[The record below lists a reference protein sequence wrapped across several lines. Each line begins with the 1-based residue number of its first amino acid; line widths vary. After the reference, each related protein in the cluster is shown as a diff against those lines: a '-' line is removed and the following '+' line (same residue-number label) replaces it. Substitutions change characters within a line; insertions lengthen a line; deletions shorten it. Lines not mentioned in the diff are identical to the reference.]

1 MGEEFGSSLVVILTQ
16 DYEIVEPLGRGA
28 SSYVYRVKNRL
39 NGLEYGLKVVDK
51 AQLKRPLQLQRLLTE
66 ITLQKSLSH
75 PNILRLYHSFEDS
88 DSHYLVL
95 EFCPGGELFHYIKTE
110 GRLKEETAAM
120 LCGQL
125 VEGLAYLHSNHII
138 HRDLKLGNLLL
149 NEEATELKIADFGL
163 AKRLESRDA
172 ESATICGTPN
182 YISP

>member
-51 AQLKRPLQLQRLLTE
+51 AQLKRPMQLQRLMTE
-66 ITLQKSLSH
+66 IALQKALSH
-75 PNILRLYHSFEDS
+75 PNILRLYHSFEDA

-110 GRLKEETAAM
+110 GRLKEETTAM

-125 VEGLAYLHSNHII
+125 VEGLAYLHSNQII
-138 HRDLKLGNLLL
+138 HRDLKLGNILL

-163 AKRLESRDA
+163 AKRLDSRDA

>member
-1 MGEEFGSSLVVILTQ
+1 MGEEFGSSLVVLLTQ

-28 SSYVYRVKNRL
+28 SSYVYWVKNRR

-51 AQLKRPLQLQRLLTE
+51 AQVQRPMQLKRLMTE
-66 ITLQKSLSH
+66 IALQKSLSH
-75 PNILRLYHSFEDS
+75 PNILRLYHSFEEG
-88 DSHYLVL
+88 DSHFLVL
-95 EFCPGGELFHYIKTE
+95 ELCPGGELFHYIKNE
-110 GRLKEETAAM
+110 GRLKEETTAM

-125 VEGLAYLHSNHII
+125 VEGMAYLHANNII

-163 AKRLESRDA
+163 AKRLESRDS